1 MNSAHDAVEAA
12 LSDIKR
18 LRQRLKKGKGAQVRS
33 AEEKSIVKATA
44 LAWFNNYREI
54 ICELVDEELLHEP
67 DNLFKEIISASDHST
82 SRTVYDN
89 CLKKLS
95 SELPAIREYTLTPK
109 QKPSHTADTPP
120 DFKALV
126 PDPKMRS
133 ILERRW
139 HECVNCINA
148 SAPLAATVMMG
159 GLLEALLL
167 AKVHR
172 EPNKSTVFSSSKA
185 PKDKVTGK
193 TKPLNEWA
201 LRNYIDVAHDLEWIT
216 SSAKDVGEVVR
227 DYRNYVHPYK
237 ELSHGV
243 NLEKSDAILFW
254 EISKNIARQLL

>member
-1 MNSAHDAVEAA
+1 MNNAHDAVEAA
-12 LSDIKR
+12 LNDVKR
-18 LRQRLKKGKGAQVRS
+18 LRQRLKKGKGTQVRS
-33 AEEKSIVKATA
+33 GEEKAIIKAIA
-44 LAWFNNYREI
+44 LAWFNNYREV
-54 ICELVDEELLHEP
+54 ICKLVDEQLLHEV
-67 DNLFKEIISASDHST
+67 DNLFKEIISASDHGT

-89 CLKKLS
+89 YLKELA
-95 SELPAIREYTLTPK
+95 SELPSIREYTLTPK

-120 DFKALV
+120 DFTSLV

-172 EPNKSTVFSSSKA
+172 EPNRSSIFNSSKA

-193 TKPLNEWA
+193 TKPLNEWT
-201 LRNYIDVAHDLEWIT
+201 LRNYIDVAHDLKWIT

-227 DYRNYVHPYK
+227 DYRNYIHPHK
-237 ELSHGV
+237 ELSHGI
-243 NLEKSDAILFW
+243 NLEKNDAVLFW
-254 EISKNIARQLL
+254 EISKNIARQIL